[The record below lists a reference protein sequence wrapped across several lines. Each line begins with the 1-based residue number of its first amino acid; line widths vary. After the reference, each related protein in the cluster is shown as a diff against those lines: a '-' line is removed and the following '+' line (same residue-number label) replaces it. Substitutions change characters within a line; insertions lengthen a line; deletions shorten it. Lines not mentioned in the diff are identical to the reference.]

1 MPRRGGVTDHNA
13 AMDNKAETNMATHQG
28 HCFCAAVEI
37 EVNGAPE
44 AMGYCH
50 CNACRSWSAAP
61 VGEGLKLLENWRGAS
76 FADLIH
82 QTGFSEP
89 GKGAPHGDEDTRF
102 AAHT

>member
-1 MPRRGGVTDHNA
+1 VVTDNRHQCVV
-13 AMDNKAETNMATHQG
+13 MD
-28 HCFCAAVEI
+28 
-37 EVNGAPE
+37 
-44 AMGYCH
+44 
-50 CNACRSWSAAP
+50 

>member
-1 MPRRGGVTDHNA
+1 VPLMAPPGPRPHYYEWYYAFIRDL
-13 AMDNKAETNMATHQG
+13 D
-28 HCFCAAVEI
+28 
-37 EVNGAPE
+37 
-44 AMGYCH
+44 
-50 CNACRSWSAAP
+50 
-61 VGEGLKLLENWRGAS
+61 GEGLKLLENWRGAS

>member
-1 MPRRGGVTDHNA
+1 MPLDLFTDAIPSETIFVRSITDWLNA
-13 AMDNKAETNMATHQG
+13 A
-28 HCFCAAVEI
+28 
-37 EVNGAPE
+37 
-44 AMGYCH
+44 Y
-50 CNACRSWSAAP
+50 
-61 VGEGLKLLENWRGAS
+61 GEGLKLLENWRGAS

>member
-1 MPRRGGVTDHNA
+1 MPVALTASLVTIRVVSG
-13 AMDNKAETNMATHQG
+13 Q
-28 HCFCAAVEI
+28 I
-37 EVNGAPE
+37 I
-44 AMGYCH
+44 
-50 CNACRSWSAAP
+50 S
-61 VGEGLKLLENWRGAS
+61 GEGLKLLENWRGAS

>member
-1 MPRRGGVTDHNA
+1 LASILGAFSNRI
-13 AMDNKAETNMATHQG
+13 G
-28 HCFCAAVEI
+28 HCPAL
-37 EVNGAPE
+37 
-44 AMGYCH
+44 
-50 CNACRSWSAAP
+50 RSA
-61 VGEGLKLLENWRGAS
+61 GEGLKLLENWRGAS